1 MSSDIE
7 LKNACQII
15 LDSGCLDAE
24 ETVFLEKC
32 ISEKDS
38 QKFLE
43 INQNDPSFESIFLKL
58 DRVENKSSSEK

>member
-15 LDSGCLDAE
+15 LESGCLTSDE
-24 ETVFLEKC
+24 IVFLQKC

-43 INQNDPSFESIFLKL
+43 NNQNDPSFESIFLKL
-58 DRVENKSSSEK
+58 DRFEDSLKK